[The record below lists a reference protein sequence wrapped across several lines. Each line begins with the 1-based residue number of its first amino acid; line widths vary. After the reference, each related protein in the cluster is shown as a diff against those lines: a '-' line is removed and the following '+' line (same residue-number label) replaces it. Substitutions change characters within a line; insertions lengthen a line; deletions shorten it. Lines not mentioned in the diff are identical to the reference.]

1 MGLHNKFPSY
11 FYKRGNLFNTYLG
24 GGTST
29 PESRKGRDVIRKAVR
44 PSATRL
50 PAPRDAQR
58 APSAPNP
65 NLALADF
72 VMIHLHDSA
81 AETFVQRI
89 CEANGIAIRRSTN
102 DPLAARELC
111 GKLTREKAERY
122 LTALR
127 SRQARGL
134 PLVR

>member
-29 PESRKGRDVIRKAVR
+29 PESRKGRDVVRKAPR
-44 PSATRL
+44 PSATRP
-50 PAPRDAQR
+50 PAPRDAHR
-58 APSAPNP
+58 APSAPSP

-89 CEANGIAIRRSTN
+89 CEADGIEIRRSTS
-102 DPLAARELC
+102 DPLAARELS
-111 GKLTREKAERY
+111 GKLTPEKAERY
-122 LTALR
+122 LTELR